1 MEIVIET
8 NAGKYY
14 ASGNRRARVLFKT
27 LCGSEDE
34 IIESVTGRY
43 YKKSLVNRQRGSRNR
58 NGVIPRYE
66 FRLVTKFYH
75 EYYQ

>member
-14 ASGNRRARVLFKT
+14 VSGNRRAKVLFKT
-27 LCGSEDE
+27 LCASEDE

-43 YKKSLVNRQRGSRNR
+43 YKKSLINRQRGARNI
-58 NGVIPRYE
+58 NKNIPKYE
-66 FRLVTKFYH
+66 FRLVTKFFNELH
-75 EYYQ
+75 